1 MGSSSSKPAGSAA
14 RAVSRRQYP
23 KNPTPATT
31 TQAPSTLVPP
41 ETTRRRRPPGPVYH
55 AKEQPS
61 TVRSEA
67 IDLDARDPT
76 FAASLRSIGP
86 VTPNPTLSHSSTFN
100 ATQKGRT
107 NTVFPQASNPALL
120 VWSARQ
126 RITKEAELEAE
137 SFGKQSYAGREY
149 LDALTIRQALSMR
162 DRQGLSDGEIEG
174 LLRLKKG
181 VLGRLGKKGVFSEVG

>member
-1 MGSSSSKPAGSAA
+1 M
-14 RAVSRRQYP
+14 
-23 KNPTPATT
+23 
-31 TQAPSTLVPP
+31 
-41 ETTRRRRPPGPVYH
+41 
-55 AKEQPS
+55 
-61 TVRSEA
+61 
-67 IDLDARDPT
+67 
-76 FAASLRSIGP
+76 
-86 VTPNPTLSHSSTFN
+86 
-100 ATQKGRT
+100 
-107 NTVFPQASNPALL
+107 FPQASNPALL